1 MISTKDANLA
11 ENAYSVAQYLEELL
25 KKLDSSRATGPESPA
40 AAAAGRGD
48 LHIQLESLYYTS
60 VTVSQNSYSL
70 IIESTKCALASLC
83 TTSLLQNQLGLYHRN
98 RLFYGSEPPPLKIHI
113 GNRQDEPY
121 RITGG
126 LSTPRAPNIDLLLVP
141 AEVAALLLNVYIE
154 NILPRYP
161 CFLEAE
167 LKQHFEAVYS
177 APSFGQESG
186 PPSETNRFVVVMV
199 LAISTLTSK
208 AHPFRK
214 VASLSEALHRD
225 ALRHSQFLR
234 QSNIHTLRCLLLL
247 IQFALLLP
255 HTGNLWYMTGEAMR
269 IAIALGLHQ
278 EPVEPLDFRLLDLRR
293 TIFWTVRLLVIS

>member
-1 MISTKDANLA
+1 M
-11 ENAYSVAQYLEELL
+11 
-25 KKLDSSRATGPESPA
+25 DSSRNTGPGSSGVVA
-40 AAAAGRGD
+40 ACRGD
-48 LHIQLESLYYTS
+48 HHFQLESP
-60 VTVSQNSYSL
+60 QNASTAGFQDHYSL
-70 IIESTKCALASLC
+70 IIESTKRAVASLC
-83 TTSLLQNQLGLYHRN
+83 TTSLLQGQLGLYHRN

-113 GNRQDEPY
+113 GTHQDEPY

-126 LSTPRAPNIDLLLVP
+126 LSTPRAPNLDLLLVP
-141 AEVAALLLNVYIE
+141 ADVAALLLDVYIE

-161 CFLEAE
+161 CFLESE
-167 LKQHFEAVYS
+167 LKQHFDAVYS
-177 APSFGQESG
+177 APSFGQENG
-186 PPSETNRFVVVMV
+186 PSSETSRFLVVMV

-234 QSNIHTLRCLLLL
+234 QSNINTLRCLLLL
-247 IQFALLLP
+247 IQFSLLLP

-293 TIFWTVRLLVIS
+293 TIFWTVS